1 MLVHERKRVFKR
13 GGSIFESIV
22 KAATKVAS
30 SKAASEVG
38 KAAMKG
44 LTKAAEAG
52 ANAAASAAVKKIT
65 DKIIKPSATHPPP
78 LAPRENDG
86 QRPVAVIK
94 PQPRGV
100 LFTHPGPAPPY
111 IGVQYDEYGRR
122 KW

>member
-30 SKAASEVG
+30 SKMASEVG

-44 LTKAAEAG
+44 VTKGAEAG
-52 ANAAASAAVKKIT
+52 ASAATSAAVKKIT
-65 DKIIKPSATHPPP
+65 DKIIHPPP

-86 QRPVAVIK
+86 ERPVAKVK
-94 PQPRGV
+94 PQPRSV
-100 LFTHPGPAPPY
+100 PRRPVFINNP
-111 IGVQYDEYGRR
+111 QYDVYGRR
-122 KW
+122 TW